1 MYAVKFLILAGSFLL
16 LASPGIA
23 AKKKAKA
30 ATAPAAN
37 AAAAPSAAD
46 TKSGMREKHIVRE
59 AKGKKGDKGKIDF
72 EGVDIAGQRRS
83 PYGSVVTNEQPDKNY
98 DFVKLRLNWHDEMTH
113 SAKMVES
120 GRK

>member
-1 MYAVKFLILAGSFLL
+1 MHALKLAAIALGLVCFTTPTW
-16 LASPGIA
+16 AA
-23 AKKKAKA
+23 AKKKAKK
-30 ATAPAAN
+30 APAA
-37 AAAAPSAAD
+37 AASAAD
-46 TKSGMREKHIVRE
+46 TKAAVREKHIVRE
-59 AKGKKGDKGKIDF
+59 AKSKKGDKNKIDF

-83 PYGSVVTNEQPDKNY
+83 PYGSIVTNEQPDKNY